1 MRSRKPGGC
10 FATLEDPRIER
21 SKRHKLLDIITI
33 AICAIICGADSWVH
47 IEMFGRS
54 KEEWFK
60 SFLELPN
67 GIPSHDTFGDVFAR
81 LDPEQFQR
89 CFIEWVQAV
98 AQLTQGEVVA
108 IDGKTVRRSYDRT
121 RGKQAIHMVNV

>member
-1 MRSRKPGGC
+1 MAKSNGASIIDC

-54 KEEWFK
+54 KEEWFQD
-60 SFLELPN
+60 LLGTAGRHPVPRHLRRGILPA
-67 GIPSHDTFGDVFAR
+67 GSRAVPKLFHG
-81 LDPEQFQR
+81 LDP
-89 CFIEWVQAV
+89 
-98 AQLTQGEVVA
+98 
-108 IDGKTVRRSYDRT
+108 
-121 RGKQAIHMVNV
+121 

>member
-1 MRSRKPGGC
+1 MAKSNGASIIDC

-54 KEEWFK
+54 KEEWFQT
-60 SFLELPN
+60 FLELPG
-67 GIPSHDTFGDVFAR
+67 GIPSHDTFGEVFSR
-81 LDPEQFQR
+81 LDPGSSK
-89 CFIEWVQAV
+89 AV
-98 AQLTQGEVVA
+98 SWAGP
-108 IDGKTVRRSYDRT
+108 VRWP
-121 RGKQAIHMVNV
+121 N